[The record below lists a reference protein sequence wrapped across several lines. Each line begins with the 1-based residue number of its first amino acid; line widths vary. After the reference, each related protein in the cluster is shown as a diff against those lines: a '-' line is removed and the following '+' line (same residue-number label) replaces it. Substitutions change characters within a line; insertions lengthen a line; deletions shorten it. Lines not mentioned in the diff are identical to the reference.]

1 MNILQVKKILTSE
14 KSRMIEQAKFT
25 YSALGKA
32 FEIQRKATEVEAEKQ
47 RKKIEDAA
55 VKQTK
60 DLETLNTDQQLKSV
74 DYLFSKYI
82 LTKEAKDELE
92 KT

>member
-32 FEIQRKATEVEAEKQ
+32 FEIQRKATEVEGEKK